1 MEWAWHR
8 NQITGTRSLIVNKCI
23 QQVNFRAPVV
33 VVPHYY
39 YYGNSIPAFHTLSWV
54 WTRATIWLQSYPG
67 MQYTYYVEEESLTS
81 SRSVVGSQ
89 RKSIYSPASRLISPS
104 CCAPLPNLVYA
115 CQNGGC
121 QIRVFGGL
129 EVLSEGVVVLLQQE
143 SRERDHSANDD
154 WRDGVMLRRLLS
166 NNGVL

>member
-1 MEWAWHR
+1 
-8 NQITGTRSLIVNKCI
+8 
-23 QQVNFRAPVV
+23 
-33 VVPHYY
+33 
-39 YYGNSIPAFHTLSWV
+39 
-54 WTRATIWLQSYPG
+54 
-67 MQYTYYVEEESLTS
+67 MQYTFYVEEESLTS

-129 EVLSEGVVVLLQQE
+129 EVLVEGVVVPQQE